1 MMNQLKRL
9 ILFRP
14 SMPTIQSKK
23 TDYDT
28 KIGEID
34 KKIIDHDHNDKGI
47 TTQEFNQLKSEN
59 VAARLKQAN
68 LAIKFDIDDFGKKS
82 RF

>member
-14 SMPTIQSKK
+14 SMSTIQSKK

-34 KKIIDHDHNDKGI
+34 KKIINHDHNNKGI
-47 TTQEFNQLKSEN
+47 TTQEFNKLKSEN
-59 VAARLKQAN
+59 FAARLKQAN
-68 LAIKFDIDDFGKKS
+68 LAIKFDIDYFFKKS
-82 RF
+82 RY